1 MNDVEAK
8 IWPPIPA
15 SCVEVSEGR
24 QYALIRREDGP
35 WCRVRLPQDGTS
47 RMGQPSYTGVTL
59 NSVNEVYREDID
71 HTCGRRAGRKRDREE
86 REREDA
92 EMAED
97 MEGLPYQPAT
107 DEDISELMSREALEE
122 EDIVSAEEDEGDAI
136 AWRWRELQRLFQGS
150 TAPGV
155 VLVRRGGAGSPVW
168 AAVIVGGNTCDRGRR
183 ASGCA
188 CTPYVNSH
196 RVSLR
201 REGSRSEMFRA
212 ARGKVT
218 TASLGDRR
226 WKCSG
231 FAG

>member
-1 MNDVEAK
+1 MYSQRDAQWNPVKLTGSSKNCESVFWGSLLNDVEAK

-24 QYALIRREDGP
+24 QYALISREDGP
-35 WCRVRLPQDGTS
+35 WCRVRLPQDGTC

-59 NSVNEVYREDID
+59 NSVNEVYQEDID

-155 VLVRRGGAGSPVW
+155 VLVRRGGCWQSCVGS
-168 AAVIVGGNTCDRGRR
+168 C
-183 ASGCA
+183 
-188 CTPYVNSH
+188 
-196 RVSLR
+196 
-201 REGSRSEMFRA
+201 
-212 ARGKVT
+212 
-218 TASLGDRR
+218 DRR
-226 WKCSG
+226 WQHL
-231 FAG
+231 